1 MKNDV
6 AGYEIV
12 TRWRGG
18 MASESNCR
26 ENRVDGQPQSS
37 VQHVIYADEPQA
49 LGGKNSAPSP
59 QELLLAA
66 FNACMTAVFAGV
78 AQREGI
84 ALSRLE
90 IQTTGNFRLTPYES
104 LPFVENEMPDSVR
117 YLIRVSGDGSIA
129 QFDNIHRSVIATS
142 PTRGILAQNMT
153 VEGDMVV
160 ESHLTTG

>member
-6 AGYEIV
+6 ADYEIV
-12 TRWRGG
+12 TTWRGG

-26 ENRVDGQPQSS
+26 ENCVDGQPQPSIH
-37 VQHVIYADEPQA
+37 HVIYADEPEA

-59 QELLLAA
+59 QELILAA
-66 FNACMTAVFAGV
+66 FNACLTAVFSGV

-90 IQTTGNFRLTPYES
+90 IQTTGNFQLTPHES

-117 YLIRVSGDGSIA
+117 YLIRVSGNGSTT
-129 QFDNIHRSVIATS
+129 QFDNIHRSVIAAS
-142 PTRGILAQNMT
+142 PTRSLLAQNMT
-153 VEGDMVV
+153 IEGDMVV
-160 ESHLTTG
+160 ELTPEAP